1 MVDGST
7 LPGTTKGNQTSF
19 IVWMSDE
26 GDTQGDGFPAGYS
39 QERENSPRKTTL
51 TSLNQTALLFTT
63 SLPRTIQG
71 QEL

>member
-51 TSLNQTALLFTT
+51 TFA
-63 SLPRTIQG
+63 
-71 QEL
+71 